1 MEANKIIITGAATRM
16 GAAIAKKLSGPGVEM
31 VIHYNRSKSEAEKLK
46 KELSRNK
53 TKVYLVKGDLAKE
66 QDLKK
71 IIKFSKLKLK
81 YFNCLVNNASLFEND
96 NLQNFTEKSFTKH
109 LNINLKA
116 PSILI
121 QNFKKLL
128 KNSEGNIINIIDQR
142 VEKLTPYFFSYTLSK
157 SSLFTLTKT
166 AAMKLAPNI
175 RVNGISP
182 GPTLKNSRQSESH
195 FKKQWKSILLKK
207 KVELESICDGVKFLM
222 KNENITGEIIN
233 IDSGQRLAWNTPDI
247 INVKE

>member
-1 MEANKIIITGAATRM
+1 MTSNKIIITGGATRI
-16 GAAIAKKLSGPGVEM
+16 GAAIAKSLADYETTIT
-31 VIHYNRSKSEAEKLK
+31 IHYNKSKANAFKLK
-46 KELSRNK
+46 NELESLGSE
-53 TKVYLVKGDLAKE
+53 VYLLKADLNNFNQTQKLLKVAYKKMKGL
-66 QDLKK
+66 
-71 IIKFSKLKLK
+71 
-81 YFNCLVNNASLFEND
+81 NCLINNASLFEND
-96 NLQNFTEKSFTKH
+96 NLQNFSEKGFTKH

-116 PSILI
+116 PAILI

-157 SSLFTLTKT
+157 SSLVTLTKT
-166 AAMKLAPNI
+166 AAMRLAPNI

-195 FKKQWKSILLKK
+195 FKKQWKSILLEK
-207 KVELESICDGVKFLM
+207 KVKLESICNGVKFLM
-222 KNENITGEIIN
+222 TNENITGEIIN

>member
-1 MEANKIIITGAATRM
+1 MITKKIIITGGATRI
-16 GAAIAKKLSGPGVEM
+16 GAAIAKSLADDETIITV
-31 VIHYNRSKSEAEKLK
+31 HYNKSKRNALKLK
-46 KELSRNK
+46 KELENLGSE
-53 TKVYLVKGDLAKE
+53 VYLLKADLNNSKQTQKLLPLAYKKMKGLNF
-66 QDLKK
+66 L
-71 IIKFSKLKLK
+71 I
-81 YFNCLVNNASLFEND
+81 NNASLFEND
-96 NLQNFTEKSFTKH
+96 NLQNFTDKSFTKH
-109 LNINLKA
+109 LNVNLKA

-128 KNSEGNIINIIDQR
+128 KNSKGNIINIIDQR

-157 SSLFTLTKT
+157 SSLVTLTKT
-166 AAMKLAPNI
+166 AAMRLAPNI

-182 GPTLKNSRQSESH
+182 GPTLKNSRQSKNH

-207 KVELESICDGVKFLM
+207 KVSLESICDGVKFLM